1 MQNKIIAL
9 GIILI
14 CASSTFAWD
23 SEGGLTEDELYDIMF
38 NQAYMYT
45 DINNP
50 SWYSPITETIND
62 WCVRY
67 EAYFTHTPPDIR
79 IRVQIKKMIWDGSG
93 YVEDTDFIDLDSS
106 LYRELVVN
114 STETV
119 QMPILRPMRE
129 VFKNNINEFDDF
141 KTTDKDYQHPDVLN
155 ISIDVGADG
164 ESLDHSS
171 YGYMTFNDASLKEL
185 ESQTMGGDDYGFVS
199 TGKGSDAGSGG
210 IYEGVHIYGA
220 GDVEGAGIGGAFNT
234 LFFLIIPLI
243 FILAICRFVFG
254 LV

>member
-14 CASSTFAWD
+14 CVNSAFAWD
-23 SEGGLTEDELYDIMF
+23 SETGLTEDELYDIMF

-50 SWYSPITETIND
+50 AWYSPITETIND

-79 IRVQIKKMIWDGSG
+79 IRVQIKKMIWDGST
-93 YVEDTDFIDLDSS
+93 YIEDTDFIDVDSS

-129 VFKNNINEFDDF
+129 IFKNNSNFFDDF
-141 KTTDKDYQHPDVLN
+141 KTVDEDLEHPDILN
-155 ISIDVGADG
+155 ISISVGADG
-164 ESLDHSS
+164 ESLDHES

-185 ESQTMGGDDYGFVS
+185 ESQTMGGDEYGFVS
-199 TGKGSDAGSGG
+199 TGKGSDGGSGG
-210 IYEGVHIYGA
+210 IYEGIHMYGT
-220 GDVEGAGIGGAFNT
+220 GDVEGVGVGGSFNI
-234 LFFLIIPLI
+234 LFYLIIPLI

>member
-1 MQNKIIAL
+1 
-9 GIILI
+9 
-14 CASSTFAWD
+14 
-23 SEGGLTEDELYDIMF
+23 
-38 NQAYMYT
+38 MYT

-50 SWYSPITETIND
+50 AWYSPVTETIND

-67 EAYFTHTPPDIR
+67 EAYFTHTPPDIQ
-79 IRVQIKKMIWDGSG
+79 IRVIIKKMIWDGSG
-93 YVEDTDFIDLDSS
+93 YVEDTDFIDVDSS

-129 VFKNNINEFDDF
+129 VFKNNTNEFDDF
-141 KTTDKDYQHPDVLN
+141 KTVDEDLQHPDILN
-155 ISIDVGADG
+155 ISIRVGADG
-164 ESLDHSS
+164 ESLDHES

-185 ESQTMGGDDYGFVS
+185 ESQTMGGDEYGFVS
-199 TGKGSDAGSGG
+199 TGKGSDGGSGG
-210 IYEGVHIYGA
+210 IYEGVHMYGTGE
-220 GDVEGAGIGGAFNT
+220 GDSEGIGGSFNI
-234 LFFLIIPLI
+234 LFYLIIPLI

>member
-1 MQNKIIAL
+1 MQSKIIAL

-14 CASSTFAWD
+14 CVNSAFAWD
-23 SEGGLTEDELYDIMF
+23 SETGLTEDELYDIMF

-50 SWYSPITETIND
+50 AWYSPITETIND

-67 EAYFTHTPPDIR
+67 EAYFTHTPPNIR
-79 IRVQIKKMIWDGSG
+79 IRVQIKKMVWDGSD
-93 YVEDTDFIDLDSS
+93 YVEDTDFIDVDSS

-129 VFKNNINEFDDF
+129 IFKNNSNFFDDF
-141 KTTDKDYQHPDVLN
+141 KTVDEDLEHSDILN
-155 ISIDVGADG
+155 ISISVGADG
-164 ESLDHSS
+164 ESLDHES

-185 ESQTMGGDDYGFVS
+185 ESQTMGGDEYGFVS
-199 TGKGSDAGSGG
+199 TGKGSDGGSGG
-210 IYEGVHIYGA
+210 IYEGIHMYGTGDGDGA
-220 GDVEGAGIGGAFNT
+220 GVGGAFNT
-234 LFFLIIPLI
+234 LFYLIIPLI

>member
-14 CASSTFAWD
+14 CANSVFAWD
-23 SEGGLTEDELYDIMF
+23 SETGLTEDELYDIMF

-50 SWYSPITETIND
+50 AWYSPITETVND

-79 IRVQIKKMIWDGSG
+79 IRVQIKKMIWDGST

-106 LYRELVVN
+106 LYRTLVAN
-114 STETV
+114 STETI
-119 QMPILRPMRE
+119 QMPILRPMQE
-129 VFKNNINEFDDF
+129 IIKNNTNFFDDF
-141 KTTDKDYQHPDVLN
+141 KTVDDDLQHPDILN
-155 ISIDVGADG
+155 ISISVGADG
-164 ESLDHSS
+164 ESLDHES

-199 TGKGSDAGSGG
+199 TGKGSDGGSGG
-210 IYEGVHIYGA
+210 IYEGIHMYGS

-243 FILAICRFVFG
+243 FILAICKFVFG